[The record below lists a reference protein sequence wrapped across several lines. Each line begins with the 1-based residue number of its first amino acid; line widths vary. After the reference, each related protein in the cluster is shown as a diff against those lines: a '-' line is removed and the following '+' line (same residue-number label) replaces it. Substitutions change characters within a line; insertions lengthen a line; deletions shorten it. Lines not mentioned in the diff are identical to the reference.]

1 MKEFTMKKILFVI
14 LLTISI
20 MAHADRWNHGG
31 GRYYYH
37 PGYGWVVPAVIG
49 GAIVYEVT
57 RPPVYIQQAT
67 MYIQPPPP
75 PAAPIYPAPAGY
87 HWEALVDAGCN
98 CYKTVLIPNQ

>member
-1 MKEFTMKKILFVI
+1 MKKILFVI

-57 RPPVYIQQAT
+57 RPPVYIQQAP
-67 MYIQPPPP
+67 MYIQPPLP